1 MKNGIKKDVAIYVFT
16 KIEPFADYGFNKS
29 HAVAYAIIAFQT
41 AYLKTY
47 HKEEFIAASMSTT
60 LTNTSKLREYVEEL
74 KRLKVLVIRPSINN
88 CFAEFKADTNKI
100 FYGLGAIKSVGF
112 EAISNVIDERE
123 KNGKF
128 KTFSDFINR
137 VDPKDVNKL
146 QLEGLVKAGAFDEI
160 DLNRK
165 KLFEAIPKIIQTIK
179 SKHEER
185 TSNQK
190 NLFDNISNKD
200 NEAFEF
206 ETTKP
211 WTKKELLSEEFFSL
225 GFYMSDHPLNEYKEF
240 FTQLEIDSYNEFI
253 ESDKSESLVAGT
265 IMSIQEKKSAK
276 GNSYAIIK
284 FSDNKSEFEIFLFAE
299 LFVLNRE
306 KLKES
311 NSFILTLHKEKNT
324 GENNLMRVNIRKIVD
339 LSDLVNKTY
348 ENVSIELDDREK
360 LAELN
365 ELLKN
370 NGETKI
376 NIILRDSD
384 KNYSFELEK
393 SRRFDFNLFG
403 LIKNKEY
410 VKKISF

>member
-1 MKNGIKKDVAIYVFT
+1 
-16 KIEPFADYGFNKS
+16 
-29 HAVAYAIIAFQT
+29 
-41 AYLKTY
+41 
-47 HKEEFIAASMSTT
+47 
-60 LTNTSKLREYVEEL
+60 
-74 KRLKVLVIRPSINN
+74 
-88 CFAEFKADTNKI
+88 
-100 FYGLGAIKSVGF
+100 
-112 EAISNVIDERE
+112 
-123 KNGKF
+123 
-128 KTFSDFINR
+128 
-137 VDPKDVNKL
+137 
-146 QLEGLVKAGAFDEI
+146 
-160 DLNRK
+160 
-165 KLFEAIPKIIQTIK
+165 
-179 SKHEER
+179 
-185 TSNQK
+185 
-190 NLFDNISNKD
+190 
-200 NEAFEF
+200 
-206 ETTKP
+206 
-211 WTKKELLSEEFFSL
+211 
-225 GFYMSDHPLNEYKEF
+225 
-240 FTQLEIDSYNEFI
+240 
-253 ESDKSESLVAGT
+253 
-265 IMSIQEKKSAK
+265 MSIQEKKSAK